1 MGVNFPIQA
10 ITPPIAWVQIQNA
23 LTRWAQTTGLLVK
36 WSRQVGGQPA
46 SPYID
51 LKVTNV
57 KAISDDQQ
65 VPIYNSEAQT
75 LTINATGQRQ
85 FVLNVQAYCL
95 SDNPDSTPT
104 GTMALQQW
112 TNAEGYLTFLQ
123 SMLRY
128 QPIHDAL
135 LQTQVSVIQPGDI
148 TVLDSIALGQ
158 FQSRAS
164 MDVRFATVSN
174 FIAPPTDDF
183 GFINH
188 VSGTGDVSD
197 NSRDFDVTG
206 A

>member
-1 MGVNFPIQA
+1 MGANFPIQT

-57 KAISDDQQ
+57 KALSDDEQ
-65 VPIYNSEAQT
+65 VTNY
-75 LTINATGQRQ
+75 NATSQALTLNVVGQRQ
-85 FVLNVQAYCL
+85 FVLNAQAYCL
-95 SDNPDSTPT
+95 SDNPDSSPT
-104 GTMALQQW
+104 GTMGIQQW
-112 TNAEGYLTFLQ
+112 TNAEGYLSYLQ
-123 SMLRY
+123 SILRY
-128 QPIHDAL
+128 QKIHDSFLSASI
-135 LQTQVSVIQPGDI
+135 SVIQPGDI

-164 MDVRFATVSN
+164 MDIRFATVSN
-174 FIAPPTDDF
+174 FVAPSTDDF
-183 GFINH
+183 GFINR

-197 NSRDFDVTG
+197 NNRTFDVTG